1 MASSGESS
9 CDGQRQDTEALQVA
23 VQGYLS
29 GVGRDDSN
37 ADGYPAWGWATP
49 PEEYGRYSNAKPSLP
64 LIAKASSTTG
74 TGAQTSADII
84 TIARTLRTHFLRR
97 QDRSRFGSQ
106 AVSQKFR
113 LNGAPSPDEGE

>member
-97 QDRSRFGSQ
+97 QDGKQS
-106 AVSQKFR
+106 K
-113 LNGAPSPDEGE
+113 NGKAPAEGPTTRGHLAC